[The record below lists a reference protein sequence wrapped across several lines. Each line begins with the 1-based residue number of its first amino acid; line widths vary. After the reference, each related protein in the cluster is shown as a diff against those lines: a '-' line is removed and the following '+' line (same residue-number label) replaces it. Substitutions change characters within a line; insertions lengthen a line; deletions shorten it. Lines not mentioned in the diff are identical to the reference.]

1 MTDQPNE
8 GPSWFNLAAKSS
20 VINALWLGPLNMFFC
35 FKSGRFEDPYY
46 LGLAQAEGVDID
58 TVIGAVLALEMMLM
72 FLSLFAVFAAFH
84 ASKARPTIF
93 TFITFAILAT
103 VLWTGLS
110 YWLEL

>member
-1 MTDQPNE
+1 
-8 GPSWFNLAAKSS
+8 
-20 VINALWLGPLNMFFC
+20 MFFW
-35 FKSGRFEDPYY
+35 FESGRFDDPYY
-46 LGLAQAEGVDID
+46 LDITQAEGGD
-58 TVIGAVLALEMMLM
+58 TDTIIGTVLALEMMLM